1 MHYLMYDLLLGVNM
15 FWIVLKRLLSVMINK
30 MYKKCELYC
39 VLEIE
44 KEDEFRYFVRAFF
57 LRAMEVYI
65 EFI

>member
-1 MHYLMYDLLLGVNM
+1 M

-44 KEDEFRYFVRAFF
+44 KEDVFRYFVRAFF